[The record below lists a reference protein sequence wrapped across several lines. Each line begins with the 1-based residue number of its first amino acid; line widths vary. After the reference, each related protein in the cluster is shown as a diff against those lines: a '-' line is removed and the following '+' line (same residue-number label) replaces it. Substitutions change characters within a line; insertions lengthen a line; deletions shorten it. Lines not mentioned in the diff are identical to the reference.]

1 LLAVAAA
8 VTLALGVSSAH
19 AESLME
25 ALASAYNN
33 NPALNAFRAQVRAID
48 EGVPQAKSGFRP
60 TISAG
65 AEAGIAHVK
74 SGISGS
80 GVLNSNNTLYPRGV
94 SLSIEQPLFAG
105 FRTVNSVKMAKN
117 SVAAAREQLRNQEQT
132 TLLDAVTAFMDVV
145 EAQVILNLRA
155 QNVSFLREQVKA
167 ATDRLNVGEGTKTD
181 VAQTNASLQSG
192 LYDYSTAVANVNAAL
207 ARYEQIVGHKPKSLG
222 AVDHV
227 ERLLPRTLDAA
238 INKGG
243 VAHPAI
249 VASIFNVDVSA
260 YNVKIAEGALL
271 PTAALTGSLSHSDE
285 NSAPNGYSD
294 SASLMAQLN
303 IPIYDGG
310 LDSSL
315 VRQAKET
322 LSQRRIEL
330 DSTRAQ
336 VRQIVI
342 SAWGNLTATR
352 AQEQAAQAQVEA
364 AQLALSGVIEE
375 RKVGQRTTLDVLNS
389 QQTLLTAKVAQV
401 QAQHDRVV
409 AAYTLLAAVGGLDA
423 QTLHLRVNIYD
434 PSQHYNAV
442 KDKWYGLRTPDGR

>member
-1 LLAVAAA
+1 MLAAA
-8 VTLALGVSSAH
+8 PAS

-33 NPALNAFRAQVRAID
+33 NPDLNAIRAQVRAID
-48 EGVPQAKSGFRP
+48 EGVTQAKSGYRP
-60 TISAG
+60 TIGLDAN
-65 AEAGIAHVK
+65 AGITSSHSHTSQGGA
-74 SGISGS
+74 
-80 GVLNSNNTLYPRGV
+80 NRTTYPRGV

-105 FRTVNSVKMAKN
+105 FRTVNGVKQAKN
-117 SVAAAREQLRNQEQT
+117 SVAAAREQLRLQEQT

-155 QNVSFLREQVKA
+155 QNVAFLREQVRA
-167 ATDRLNVGEGTKTD
+167 ATDRLNVGEGTRTD

-192 LYDYSTAVANVNAAL
+192 LFDYASAAASVNAAL

-227 ERLLPRTLDAA
+227 ERILPKSLEAA
-238 INKGG
+238 LEKAG
-243 VAHPAI
+243 VRHPAI
-249 VASIFNVDVSA
+249 LAALFNVDVAA

-271 PTAALTGSLSHSDE
+271 PSASLTGSLSHNDDS
-285 NSAPNGYSD
+285 SGSGTWSD
-294 SASLMAQLN
+294 SASLMAQLH
-303 IPIYDGG
+303 IPIYEAGN
-310 LDSSL
+310 DSSL

-322 LSQRRIEL
+322 LGQRRIEL
-330 DSTRAQ
+330 DSARAQ

-342 SAWGNLTATR
+342 SSWGSLDAAR
-352 AQEQAAQAQVEA
+352 AQVDAAKAQVDA
-364 AQLALSGVIEE
+364 AQLALNGVLEE
-375 RKVGQRTTLDVLNS
+375 RKVGQRTTLDVLDA

-409 AAYTLLAAVGGLDA
+409 AAYTLLAAAGGMDA
-423 QTLHLRVNIYD
+423 ATLQLHVAIYD
-434 PSQHYNAV
+434 PSDHYNLV

>member
-1 LLAVAAA
+1 
-8 VTLALGVSSAH
+8 
-19 AESLME
+19 ME

-33 NPALNAFRAQVRAID
+33 NPDLNAFRAQVRAVD
-48 EGVPQAKSGFRP
+48 EAVPQAKSGFRP
-60 TISAG
+60 T
-65 AEAGIAHVK
+65 VNL
-74 SGISGS
+74 SGQVGVTSYRSGVAGS
-80 GVLNSNNTLYPRGV
+80 GVSSSGSYYPRAV

-105 FRTVNSVKMAKN
+105 FRTVNGVKMAKN

-167 ATDRLNVGEGTKTD
+167 STDRLNVGEGTKTD
-181 VAQTNASLQSG
+181 VAQANSSLQSG

-227 ERLLPRTLDAA
+227 ELLLPKSLDAA
-238 INKGG
+238 LNKGG
-243 VAHPAI
+243 VQHPGV
-249 VASIFNVDVSA
+249 VAALFNVDVAA
-260 YNVKIAEGALL
+260 YNVKIAEGAFL
-271 PTAALTGSLSHSDE
+271 PTAGLTGSLTHADGSSAA
-285 NSAPNGYSD
+285 APNAYSN

-310 LDSSL
+310 NDSSL

-342 SAWGNLTATR
+342 SAWGNLIATR

-364 AQLALSGVIEE
+364 AQLALNGVIEE
-375 RKVGQRTTLDVLNS
+375 RKVGQRTTLDVLNA
-389 QQTLLTAKVAQV
+389 QQTLLSARVSQV

-423 QTLHLRVNIYD
+423 RTLRLRVNLYD